1 MNESRV
7 KMAASSGI
15 NGKKAVK
22 GLYGVIDTTYLPLGA
37 VEQAA
42 RDIISGG
49 AQILQLRAKG
59 LASGRMLIAARLL
72 RAVTLESGV
81 TFIVND
87 RVDVAMMSRA
97 DGVHLGQSDIP
108 LEGAR
113 ALLGKDAIIGV
124 STHNLAEAA
133 EAEKNGAD
141 YISFGPIFPT
151 KTKKDAHSPQG
162 LSALREMSRTS
173 ALPIVAIGGITAK
186 NVGDVFSHGAASAAV
201 ISEILTATDMK
212 GKTAEIA
219 ALIIKM
225 YGKASAL
232 P

>member
-1 MNESRV
+1 M
-7 KMAASSGI
+7 
-15 NGKKAVK
+15 K
-22 GLYGVIDTTYLPLGA
+22 GLYAVIDTTYLPSDA
-37 VEQAA
+37 IEQAA
-42 RDIISGG
+42 RAVISGG
-49 AQILQLRAKG
+49 ARILQLRAKQ
-59 LASGRMLIAARLL
+59 LPPGRMLAAARLL
-72 RAVTLESGV
+72 RAVTLESGA

-124 STHNLAEAA
+124 STHNPTEAA
-133 EAEKNGAD
+133 VAQKNGAD

-151 KTKKDAHSPQG
+151 RTKKDAHSPQG
-162 LSALREMSRTS
+162 LSALRRLSNMS
-173 ALPIVAIGGITAK
+173 ALPIVAIGGITSE
-186 NVGDVFSHGAASAAV
+186 NVADVFSHGAASAAV

-219 ALIIKM
+219 ALIEACMGRRVIRD
-225 YGKASAL
+225 
-232 P
+232 